1 MALMGNASINGGFS
15 IATFDF
21 QSTQTDTQNKK
32 KHQFARTD
40 LLNAVA
46 TRAHRHLS
54 SHDRPKKRITG
65 GHLKI
70 HNLMPTVV
78 RIHLYSTAFTKNLWQ
93 TGANNHVC
101 ALF

>member
-32 KHQFARTD
+32 KTS
-40 LLNAVA
+40 VC
-46 TRAHRHLS
+46 
-54 SHDRPKKRITG
+54 SHGPFECSRNTGPQTLEFPRPPKKRITG
-65 GHLKI
+65 GYLKI
-70 HNLMPTVV
+70 QNLMPTVV

-93 TGANNHVC
+93 TGANNHIC